1 MSFELTHLFAGAVI
15 YLALLFVIAFAAERG
30 WIPDRVV
37 RHPATYIL
45 SLGVYAIGFLVLT
58 VLYKI
63 ALTVRDKVA
72 A

>member
-1 MSFELTHLFAGAVI
+1 MVVTGFVPSPMGAITEYSPTAPEVMI
-15 YLALLFVIAFAAERG
+15 
-30 WIPDRVV
+30 
-37 RHPATYIL
+37 T
-45 SLGVYAIGFLVLT
+45 LGVYAVGFLVLT